1 MACQRLR
8 DALIAVWGQVPGD
21 PRAEPYEERGAAG
34 WVLVGIACRAG
45 DVLVMGADRGG
56 LLARMVPCKLSR

>member
-21 PRAEPYEERGAAG
+21 PRAEPHEERGAAG
-34 WVLVGIACRAG
+34 WVLAGIACRAG
-45 DVLVMGADRGG
+45 DVLVMGADRDG
-56 LLARMVPCKLSR
+56 LLARMVSCKLSR